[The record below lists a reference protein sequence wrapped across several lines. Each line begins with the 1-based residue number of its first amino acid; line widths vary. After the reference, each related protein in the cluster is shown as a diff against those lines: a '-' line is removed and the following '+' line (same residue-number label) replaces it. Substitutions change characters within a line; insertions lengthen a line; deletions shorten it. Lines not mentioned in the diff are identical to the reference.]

1 MADEADLAQAHLE
14 LDEMIRRKY
23 NVKPALEVEATGE
36 CLNCY
41 EPIADIGRRWCNVEC
56 QYDWGL
62 RRRK

>member
-1 MADEADLAQAHLE
+1 MADEADLAQASSE

-23 NVKPALEVEATGE
+23 TNKPMLEVEATGE

-41 EPIADIGRRWCNVEC
+41 EPIADIGRRWCNIEC
-56 QYDWGL
+56 QDDWKL